1 VAILNVNHYEP
12 FLYFEVKVYPLILV
26 NGVKQRLVDVTDRG
40 FQYGDGIFT
49 TMPVHC
55 GVPALFERHLDRLER
70 DSERLGILFPGRE
83 VLRRDARQ
91 LLLEP
96 IDGILKIQISR
107 GQGGRGYLAPAN
119 VAPTRVLGLYPPSAY
134 NSSLGIDGVAVRVCN
149 TRLGRNAC
157 LAGIKHM
164 NRLEQ
169 VLARSE
175 WNAPDIHEGIVLDV
189 EGLVTEGTMSNLF
202 LVRGGEVFT
211 PLLDGCGV
219 AGIMR
224 GLVLECARELNL
236 KLHVTR
242 IHVQELF
249 TADEAFLTNSVIGLW
264 PIRSIHEYP
273 LAVGSVSGRVNLWLK
288 DKIREESSAWH
299 E

>member
-1 VAILNVNHYEP
+1 MYPFIL
-12 FLYFEVKVYPLILV
+12 I
-26 NGVKQRLVDVTDRG
+26 NGVMERLVDVTDRG

-49 TMPVHC
+49 TMPVHR

-70 DSERLGILFPGRE
+70 DSEKLGILFPERE
-83 VLRRDARQ
+83 LLRMDARQ

-107 GQGGRGYLAPAN
+107 GRGGRGYLPPAN
-119 VAPTRVLGLYPPSAY
+119 VSPTRVLGLYPPSAY
-134 NSSLGIDGVAVRVCN
+134 NSSLGIDGVAVRVCH
-149 TRLGRNAC
+149 TRLGRNSC

-175 WNAPDIHEGIVLDV
+175 WNAPDVHEGIVLDV
-189 EGLVTEGTMSNLF
+189 EGFVTEGTMSNLF
-202 LVRGGEVFT
+202 LVSGGEVFT

-224 GLVLECARELNL
+224 DLVLECTRELNL

-242 IHVQELF
+242 IQIQELF
-249 TADEAFLTNSVIGLW
+249 TAEEAFLTNSVIGLW
-264 PIRSIHEYP
+264 PIRCIHEHP
-273 LAVGSVSGRVNLWLK
+273 LTVGSVTGMVSLWLK